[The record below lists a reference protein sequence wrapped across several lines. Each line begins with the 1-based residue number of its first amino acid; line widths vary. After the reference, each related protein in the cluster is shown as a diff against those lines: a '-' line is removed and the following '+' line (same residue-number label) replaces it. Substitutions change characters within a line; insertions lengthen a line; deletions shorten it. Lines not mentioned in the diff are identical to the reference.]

1 MVDQPESVV
10 IIGGGLAGLAAGTRI
25 LSGGFKGKLTLL
37 EKGPSLGGRTNSLDY
52 RGQTLDLGQHMHVA
66 GFDHYL
72 KFLSEIGLEDK
83 IQTQPKLNVEFRDDS
98 GKVGKVESSPLPPP
112 FHLAPSFFGF
122 PFISPGQ
129 KIKLIRPLLTGLLM
143 DRKKDGADRSFG
155 DWLRSKGMSEE
166 SIEKLW
172 NSILVPTLNAIA
184 DDVSLSM
191 GMMIVERVLL
201 DKEGGRLGR
210 LNCSLSKIGEEA
222 AGYIQDRGGIIK
234 LNSRVRSVEIMEEG
248 EHLVNLADG
257 STLETDVLLSAVP
270 GHQLSKI
277 LPEWTREHFSHPFW
291 KLDWNSIIN
300 VHLFFE
306 ESVMS
311 EEYFGY
317 LDGSA
322 GWVFN
327 VNHNGADPGK
337 HICLTISN
345 PGGLEE
351 MESEELVDMVREDL
365 SSPLPRI
372 GQTPLEDSL
381 VLYQPRA
388 TIKTTPKSH
397 DLRPPQN
404 SPFTGFFLAGDW
416 TDTGWPS
423 TMESAVRSGY
433 SAAKIVLEYVLGN
446 SVTVDSLKSSSN

>member
-1 MVDQPESVV
+1 MVDEPESAV
-10 IIGGGLAGLAAGTRI
+10 IIGGGLAGLAAGVGI
-25 LSGGFKGKLTLL
+25 LAGGFKGKLTLL

-52 RGQTLDLGQHMHVA
+52 MGRTLDLGQHMHVA
-66 GFDHYL
+66 GFDYYL
-72 KFLSEIGLEDK
+72 TFLNEIGLKGK

-98 GKVGKVESSPLPPP
+98 GKAGKVKSSPLPPP

-143 DRKKDGADRSFG
+143 DRKKDGANRSFG
-155 DWLRSKGMSEE
+155 DWLRSKGASEE

-172 NSILVPTLNAIA
+172 NSILVPTLNAVA

-210 LNCSLSKIGEEA
+210 LNCSLSRIGKKA
-222 AGYIQDRGGIIK
+222 AEYIRDQGGRIK
-234 LNSRVRSVEIMEEG
+234 LNSRVQSVKIIEEG
-248 EHLVNLADG
+248 RHLVVLADG
-257 STLETDVLLSAVP
+257 TTLETEVLLSAVP
-270 GHQLSKI
+270 GHELSKI
-277 LPEWTREHFSHPFW
+277 LPEWTRERFSHPFW

-317 LDGSA
+317 LNGSA

-327 VNHNGADPGK
+327 INRNGDDPGK

-345 PGGLEE
+345 PGSLEE
-351 MESEELVDMVREDL
+351 MDPKELVDKVREDL

-372 GQTPLEDSL
+372 RQTSLEDSL

-388 TIKTTPKSH
+388 TIKATPKSH

-404 SPFTGFFLAGDW
+404 SPFPGFFLAGDW

-433 SAAKIVLEYVLGN
+433 SAAKLVLEYVPGN
-446 SVTVDSLKSSSN
+446 SSTEDSLT

>member
-1 MVDQPESVV
+1 MVDEPESVV
-10 IIGGGLAGLAAGTRI
+10 IIGGGLAGLAAGTGI
-25 LSGGFKGKLTLL
+25 LSGGFSGKLTLL

-52 RGQTLDLGQHMHVA
+52 RGRTLDLGQHMHVA

-72 KFLSEIGLEDK
+72 NFLSEIGLEDK
-83 IQTQPKLNVEFRDDS
+83 IRTQPKLNVEFRDDT

-112 FHLAPSFFGF
+112 FHLAPSFLGF

-155 DWLRSKGMSEE
+155 DWLRSKGASEE
-166 SIEKLW
+166 SIENLW
-172 NSILVPTLNAIA
+172 NSILVPTLNAVA

-210 LNCSLSKIGEEA
+210 LNCPLSKIGEKA
-222 AGYIQDRGGIIK
+222 AGFIQDHGGRIK
-234 LNSRVRSVEIMEEG
+234 LNSQVKSVEIIGEG
-248 EHLVNLADG
+248 DHLVNLADG
-257 STLETDVLLSAVP
+257 TTLETDVLLSAVP

-277 LPEWTREHFSHPFW
+277 LPKWTREGFSHPFW

-327 VNHNGADPGK
+327 VNRNGTDPGK

-345 PGGLEE
+345 PGCLEE
-351 MESEELVDMVREDL
+351 IDPKELVDMVIEDL

-372 GQTPLEDSL
+372 GQTSLEDSL
-381 VLYQPRA
+381 ALYQPRA
-388 TIKTTPKSH
+388 TIRTTPKSH

-404 SPFTGFFLAGDW
+404 SPFPGFFLAGDW

-433 SAAKIVLEYVLGN
+433 SAAKGVLEYAL
-446 SVTVDSLKSSSN
+446 SDSSTEDSLKSSSN